1 MRIKFDIKIKLNI
14 IIRNEIEEKKLKET
28 KFYIKK
34 WNYMLVIK
42 SEKKS
47 ISKMK
52 KKIKRVRNTLDIK
65 SN

>member
-34 WNYMLVIK
+34 
-42 SEKKS
+42 
-47 ISKMK
+47 
-52 KKIKRVRNTLDIK
+52 
-65 SN
+65 

>member
-1 MRIKFDIKIKLNI
+1 
-14 IIRNEIEEKKLKET
+14 
-28 KFYIKK
+28 
-34 WNYMLVIK
+34 MLVIK